1 MQIFRFEWKRS
12 QKYILI
18 WAVALALCIF
28 SMTPVYYGM
37 VETAGTLPTGF
48 AQGGF
53 FETVGI
59 SLELLTKPMG
69 MYSFL
74 TGFFMIAGGIF
85 GMHLGLSLHTTVL
98 TYQGVHG
105 KHSRI
110 FVYQTLWTAGDIQRE
125 TIVRPCR
132 GMCNRNFLCD
142 GLLFYDDAVSPRISN
157 RGIFSGGRLP
167 CPSHS
172 LFCIDGD
179 NGGSIPAQ

>member
-18 WAVALALCIF
+18 WAVALAVCIF

-85 GMHLGLSLHTTVL
+85 GMHLGLSLHTKECTEN
-98 TYQGVHG
+98 
-105 KHSRI
+105 
-110 FVYQTLWTAGDIQRE
+110 TA
-125 TIVRPCR
+125 
-132 GMCNRNFLCD
+132 
-142 GLLFYDDAVSPRISN
+142 
-157 RGIFSGGRLP
+157 
-167 CPSHS
+167 
-172 LFCIDGD
+172 
-179 NGGSIPAQ
+179 